1 MNSKDQLTEIEECFE
16 ETQTEKGNII
26 HCGDMGILCPACR
39 ERKGFLLGTISQLK
53 IRKEKI
59 ENKYHF
65 PYHLDYE
72 GTEEDK
78 KDYEQIT
85 SDLKYYENKLKV
97 AEEKEC

>member
-1 MNSKDQLTEIEECFE
+1 MNTKDQLAKIE
-16 ETQTEKGNII
+16 G
-26 HCGDMGILCPACR
+26 LCDICKKYPENNCSKCR
-39 ERKGFLLGTISQLK
+39 KLKSGFLLGTISQLK
-53 IRKEKI
+53 IRKEKIENRKEKI

-85 SDLKYYENKLKV
+85 ADLKYYENKLKDL
-97 AEEKEC
+97 EEKE